1 MRLDRPELT
10 RRVREYRPDSDRFEP
25 ILQQI
30 RARFEVD
37 TRSLAAL
44 RILLGVTLLVDLG
57 HRAGDIERHYTD
69 AGVYPLEA
77 FELTYISYNG
87 LSVHALSGDLWFQQ
101 LLFAIAATFAVLFV
115 LGYRTRLVGTIS
127 LLLLFSLHAR
137 NPAILNGA
145 DRLLRVLLLVALL
158 TPLGERWSIDALRRG
173 HARVSVASMTT
184 VALLVQPI
192 VVFTQNAYL
201 KREGDTWYTGE
212 ALEIALSND
221 AMTIHLGNAL
231 AQYPALLELL
241 TFLWVW
247 LLAGSS
253 VFLLLTAGWLRTAF
267 ALVYIGAFAGMA
279 VSMAV
284 GLFPLVLIAAVL
296 PFFTRDF
303 WERGR
308 RIAPY
313 GTVITNRLTA
323 STLGP
328 LERPPIEQRVLTAIR
343 KRGHHSMASFAV
355 TYGHSLLTVLGV
367 LVLAWMLLFG
377 GAHAT
382 EYEVPH
388 ELDSTHL
395 DEQRWGLYA
404 PDPGAGY
411 SWYAVEAELETGDT
425 VDALDD
431 NTGSSDP
438 PPDAAQEYDGF
449 RDRKLLETVRDS
461 GLGDRHEILAGSYVE
476 WACDRAETVHGDSVQ
491 QLTVT
496 QYIQPDS
503 RDGTVDDISQRT
515 ITERDC

>member
-1 MRLDRPELT
+1 
-10 RRVREYRPDSDRFEP
+10 
-25 ILQQI
+25 
-30 RARFEVD
+30 
-37 TRSLAAL
+37 
-44 RILLGVTLLVDLG
+44 
-57 HRAGDIERHYTD
+57 
-69 AGVYPLEA
+69 
-77 FELTYISYNG
+77 
-87 LSVHALSGDLWFQQ
+87 
-101 LLFAIAATFAVLFV
+101 
-115 LGYRTRLVGTIS
+115 
-127 LLLLFSLHAR
+127 
-137 NPAILNGA
+137 
-145 DRLLRVLLLVALL
+145 
-158 TPLGERWSIDALRRG
+158 
-173 HARVSVASMTT
+173 
-184 VALLVQPI
+184 
-192 VVFTQNAYL
+192 
-201 KREGDTWYTGE
+201 
-212 ALEIALSND
+212 
-221 AMTIHLGNAL
+221 
-231 AQYPALLELL
+231 
-241 TFLWVW
+241 
-247 LLAGSS
+247 
-253 VFLLLTAGWLRTAF
+253 
-267 ALVYIGAFAGMA
+267 
-279 VSMAV
+279 
-284 GLFPLVLIAAVL
+284 
-296 PFFTRDF
+296 
-303 WERGR
+303 
-308 RIAPY
+308 
-313 GTVITNRLTA
+313 
-323 STLGP
+323 
-328 LERPPIEQRVLTAIR
+328 
-343 KRGHHSMASFAV
+343 MASFAV
-355 TYGHSLLTVLGV
+355 TYGHSLLAVLGV